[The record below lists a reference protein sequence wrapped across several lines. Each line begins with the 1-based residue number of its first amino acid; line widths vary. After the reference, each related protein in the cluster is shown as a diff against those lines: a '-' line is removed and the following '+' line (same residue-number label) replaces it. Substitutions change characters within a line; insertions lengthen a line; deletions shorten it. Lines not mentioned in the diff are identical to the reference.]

1 MAGPLKI
8 GVVGVGQRGLQ
19 HVEALAQLQ
28 QEEVVRLTALADP
41 FPENLDFEKVTRFA
55 PSFSEAGVE
64 RFTET
69 DELID
74 NAEVDAIWFAVP
86 PNQHRGE
93 VVRAAQRGIAAFV
106 EKPQSLFY
114 DEVAEMADAIDAAG
128 VPATVGFQM
137 RYDPWYTAIRDYLS
151 DKWTASATMI
161 SAGGIEGHGR
171 KHTHTELRGGPAHRV
186 WTGDRDW
193 SGTSVVEAGIHQ
205 TDIIRYW
212 TGDEIEWA
220 QAAYTERPE
229 DLHATEG
236 DNPIAY
242 SVSYG
247 LSRGGVANLI
257 LTRPAGVFHPE
268 RYDYILTTHAMI
280 KFEDDL
286 VVYGGDGPTTGL
298 GERRPGG
305 LSRSV
310 LATGPHADPMQFHN
324 TLELASRFV
333 ESINRGQTELVLSSF
348 RSGLN
353 SLCAVLA
360 ANTSHQL
367 GGERI
372 LLSEFAGS
380 DKYAQFRRPRRNK
393 E

>member
-28 QEEVVRLTALADP
+28 REEVVNLTALADP

-55 PSFSEAGVE
+55 PSFSEAGVA
-64 RFTET
+64 RYTDA
-69 DELID
+69 DELIEK
-74 NAEVDAIWFAVP
+74 AEVDAIWFAVP
-86 PNQHRGE
+86 PNQHSGE
-93 VVRAAQRGIAAFV
+93 VIRAAQRDIAVFV

-114 DEVAEMADAIDAAG
+114 DEVAEMADAIEDAG

-137 RYDPWYTAIRDYLS
+137 RYDPWYIAISEFLS
-151 DKWTASATMI
+151 DKWTASVTLVN
-161 SAGGIEGHGR
+161 AGGIEGHGR
-171 KHTHTELRGGPAHRV
+171 KHTHAELRGGPAHRV
-186 WTGDRDW
+186 WTGDRNW

-205 TDIIRYW
+205 TDLIRFW
-212 TGDEIEWA
+212 TGDEIEWV
-220 QAAYTERPE
+220 QAAYTERPD
-229 DLHATEG
+229 DLHAVEG

-247 LSRGGVANLI
+247 LSGGGVGNLI

-286 VVYGGDGPTTGL
+286 VVYGGEGPTTGL
-298 GERRPGG
+298 GERRSGEP
-305 LSRSV
+305 RRRV

-324 TLELASRFV
+324 TLELARRFV
-333 ESINRGQTELVLSSF
+333 ESITRGRPELVQSSF

-360 ANTSHQL
+360 ANASHEL

-372 LLSEFAGS
+372 SLSRFAQS
-380 DKYAQFRRPRRNK
+380 DEYARFRRPRRH
-393 E
+393 EG

>member
-55 PSFSEAGVE
+55 PSFSDAGVE
-64 RFTET
+64 RYTET
-69 DELID
+69 DELIE

-193 SGTSVVEAGIHQ
+193 SGTSVVESGIHQ

-229 DLHATEG
+229 DLHAIEG

-298 GERRPGG
+298 GERRSGGPQSERARDRSPRRSDAVPQHPGAG
-305 LSRSV
+305 RPIRRV
-310 LATGPHADPMQFHN
+310 DHPRTARA
-324 TLELASRFV
+324 
-333 ESINRGQTELVLSSF
+333 
-348 RSGLN
+348 
-353 SLCAVLA
+353 CAVFIPL
-360 ANTSHQL
+360 
-367 GGERI
+367 R
-372 LLSEFAGS
+372 SEFTVRGFGRQRIAS
-380 DKYAQFRRPRRNK
+380 TWRRTHIAQRVRRVRQVRAVPPTAPK
-393 E
+393 

>member
-1 MAGPLKI
+1 MAGPLKV
-8 GVVGVGQRGLQ
+8 GVIGVGQRGLQ

-28 QEEVVRLTALADP
+28 REEVVRLTALADP
-41 FPENLDFEKVTRFA
+41 FPENLDFEKVSRFA
-55 PSFSEAGVE
+55 PNFLAAGVN
-64 RFTET
+64 RYTEA
-69 DELID
+69 DDLIE
-74 NAEVDAIWFAVP
+74 NAEVDAIWFAMP

-93 VVRAAQRGIAAFV
+93 VVRAARRGVAVFV
-106 EKPQSLFY
+106 EKPQSLFL
-114 DEVAEMADAIDAAG
+114 DEVAEMADAIAAAG

-137 RYDPWYTAIRDYLS
+137 RYDPWYTAVREYLS
-151 DKWTASATMI
+151 DKWTASVTMI

-186 WTGDRDW
+186 WTGDREW

-205 TDIIRYW
+205 TDLFRYW

-229 DLHATEG
+229 DLHAVEG

-242 SVSYG
+242 TVSYG
-247 LSRGGVANLI
+247 LSGGGVANLI

-268 RYDYILTTHAMI
+268 RYDYILTTHSMI

-286 VVYGGDGPTTGL
+286 VVYGGDDTATGL
-298 GERRPGG
+298 GDRSSGEGQRR
-305 LSRSV
+305 V
-310 LATGPHADPMQFHN
+310 LANGPHDDPMQFHN
-324 TLELASRFV
+324 TLDLASRFV
-333 ESINRGQTELVLSSF
+333 ESITRGQPDLARSSF

-353 SLCAVLA
+353 TLCAVLA
-360 ANTSHQL
+360 ANASHQL
-367 GGERI
+367 GGKRI

-380 DKYAQFRRPRRNK
+380 GRYAQFRRPPANK

>member
-1 MAGPLKI
+1 MAGHLKI

-28 QEEVVRLTALADP
+28 REEVVRLTALADP
-41 FPENLDFEKVTRFA
+41 FPENLDFEKVSRFA
-55 PSFSEAGVE
+55 PNFLEAGVE
-64 RFTET
+64 RYSEA
-69 DELID
+69 DDLIE
-74 NAEVDAIWFAVP
+74 NAEVDAIWFAMP

-93 VVRAAQRGIAAFV
+93 VVRAARRGIAVFV
-106 EKPQSLFY
+106 EKPQSLFL
-114 DEVAEMADAIDAAG
+114 DEVIEMADAIDAAG

-137 RYDPWYTAIRDYLS
+137 RYDPWYTAVREYLS
-151 DKWTASATMI
+151 DKWTASVTMI
-161 SAGGIEGHGR
+161 NAGGIEGHGR
-171 KHTHTELRGGPAHRV
+171 KHTHTELRGGPDHRV
-186 WTGDRDW
+186 WTGDRQW

-205 TDIIRYW
+205 TDLFRYW
-212 TGDEIEWA
+212 TGDEIVWA
-220 QAAYTERPE
+220 QAAYTERPA

-247 LSRGGVANLI
+247 LSGGGVANLV

-268 RYDYILTTHAMI
+268 QYDYILSTHSMI

-286 VVYGGDGPTTGL
+286 VVYGDDSFATGL
-298 GERRPGG
+298 GERRSDDA
-305 LSRSV
+305 LRRV
-310 LATGPHADPMQFHN
+310 LAKGPHADPMQFHN
-324 TLELASRFV
+324 TRELASSFV
-333 ESINRGQTELVLSSF
+333 ESVTRGQPELARSSF

-360 ANTSHQL
+360 ANASHEL

-372 LLSEFAGS
+372 SLNEFGES
-380 DKYAQFRRPRRNK
+380 DKYAKFRRPPPDK

>member
-28 QEEVVRLTALADP
+28 REEVVQLTALADP
-41 FPENLDFEKVTRFA
+41 FPENLDFEKVSRFA
-55 PSFSEAGVE
+55 PNFLEAGVA
-64 RFTET
+64 RYTEA
-69 DELID
+69 DELIES
-74 NAEVDAIWFAVP
+74 AEVDAIWFAVP

-93 VVRAAQRGIAAFV
+93 VVRAARRGVAVFV
-106 EKPQSLFY
+106 EKPQSLFL
-114 DEVAEMADAIDAAG
+114 DEVIEMAEAIDAAG

-137 RYDPWYTAIRDYLS
+137 RYDPWYAAVREYLS
-151 DKWTASATMI
+151 DKWTASATMVN
-161 SAGGIEGHGR
+161 AGGIEGHGR
-171 KHTHTELRGGPAHRV
+171 KHTHTEERGGPAHRV
-186 WTGDRDW
+186 WTGDRQW

-205 TDIIRYW
+205 TDLFRFW
-212 TGDEIEWA
+212 TGDEIVWA

-229 DLHATEG
+229 DLHAAEG

-242 SVSYG
+242 TVSYG
-247 LSRGGVANLI
+247 LSGGGVANLI
-257 LTRPAGVFHPE
+257 LTRPAGVYHPE
-268 RYDYILTTHAMI
+268 RYDYILTTHSMI

-286 VVYGGDGPTTGL
+286 VAYGDDDSATGL
-298 GERRPGG
+298 GERGSGRG
-305 LSRSV
+305 RRRV
-310 LATGPHADPMQFHN
+310 LAEGPHADPMQFHN
-324 TLELASRFV
+324 TLDLASGFV
-333 ESINRGQTELVLSSF
+333 ESITRESPELAHSSF

-360 ANTSHQL
+360 ANASHQL

-372 LLSEFAGS
+372 LISEFAGS
-380 DKYAQFRRPRRNK
+380 DEYAQFRRPPADK